1 MMDQLGLLPPFGN
14 EYNSININEE
24 LLNIIYKILGLE
36 QNENLKQK
44 MITQN
49 LRIIKDLESIISK
62 FDESESDL
70 EFQIYIN
77 DLKNNKNS
85 KNNKINIF
93 SYKNFQ
99 IKYDNYKINL
109 PGKLIEEIILKK

>member
-1 MMDQLGLLPPFGN
+1 MDQLGLLPPFGN

-99 IKYDNYKINL
+99 IKYDNYIINL